1 MTAVLIAL
9 ADVGPGVQLEELL
22 NNAGAKARWDVLQAD
37 GPRGGTTAAV
47 VLVDADH
54 LKTRLAEVASLWRDL
69 PSVPGVVAIGSS
81 ASAREHAPHA
91 RVTLVSPSA
100 KIATL
105 AAAIKD
111 AARLRLASGMRW
123 PVLRAAV
130 GMPPTEDSRNAWP
143 ATLLAARNVDIE
155 IPRTAL
161 RWHVAH
167 YATPTEKLDE
177 LRTERLLTGPELAS
191 VAKIDGTLTVQ
202 SVVQSG
208 PLDPAQMARL
218 LWTLCSMG
226 ALDFTP
232 EVRDVATAPRRA
244 LREMRN
250 HVRARSQRLE
260 RSTFY
265 DVLELT
271 PAAEYPEI
279 EDAYRLLGTRFSP
292 AFLDRYDLA
301 EVAPLVQPMWEL
313 VEKARSV
320 LVDDAARLSLGSA
333 TLLTG
338 QAGIGGVSL
347 GNQGSAGFVVEQ
359 LPGVLP

>member
-22 NNAGAKARWDVLQAD
+22 NNAGAQARWDVLQAD

-54 LKTRLAEVASLWRDL
+54 LKTRLTEVTAQWREL

-81 ASAREHAPHA
+81 AIAREQAPQA
-91 RVTLVSPSA
+91 RVTLVSPTA

-105 AAAIKD
+105 AAAIKE
-111 AARLRLASGMRW
+111 AAKLRLASGMRW

-155 IPRTAL
+155 IPRSAL

-177 LRTERLLTGPELAS
+177 LRNERLLTVPELAS
-191 VAKIDGTLTVQ
+191 VSKIDGTLTVQ

-218 LWTLCSMG
+218 LWTLRPRFAMSRRRRG
-226 ALDFTP
+226 ARFARCAITC
-232 EVRDVATAPRRA
+232 V
-244 LREMRN
+244 
-250 HVRARSQRLE
+250 HARSASSAA
-260 RSTFY
+260 RST
-265 DVLELT
+265 T
-271 PAAEYPEI
+271 C
-279 EDAYRLLGTRFSP
+279 
-292 AFLDRYDLA
+292 
-301 EVAPLVQPMWEL
+301 
-313 VEKARSV
+313 
-320 LVDDAARLSLGSA
+320 LS
-333 TLLTG
+333 
-338 QAGIGGVSL
+338 
-347 GNQGSAGFVVEQ
+347 
-359 LPGVLP
+359 